1 MYRLA
6 LVTHFSGKKHKEH
19 LKRVVTFFKLK
30 SSDSKYESIYS
41 SSLTLGKVPE
51 PLMYQWQLQ
60 RHWKQKSYGHY
71 IVSKIVT
78 QIIQEV
84 NLTMHFPKCSLT
96 AI

>member
-51 PLMYQWQLQ
+51 PLMYQ
-60 RHWKQKSYGHY
+60 
-71 IVSKIVT
+71 
-78 QIIQEV
+78 
-84 NLTMHFPKCSLT
+84 
-96 AI
+96 